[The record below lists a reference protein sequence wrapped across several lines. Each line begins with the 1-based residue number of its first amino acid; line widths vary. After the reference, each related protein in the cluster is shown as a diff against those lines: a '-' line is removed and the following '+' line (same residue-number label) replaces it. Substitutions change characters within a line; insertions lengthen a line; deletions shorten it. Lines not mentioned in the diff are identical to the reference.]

1 MTFYLCILFVLVVLI
16 TYVDSNLRCY
26 SCSPCNELEI
36 YAGDVTH
43 FEQDCYLDRYCMKV
57 RRILQYLKSFR
68 KIREI
73 TLVYIFIYCV
83 STLDFRHYW
92 RHFWVKTRSIISRMP
107 VDFNLYSIRRRLHW
121 NITGR
126 YYNIKNFFSKKFFKI
141 FFLVAGLGLVQGVV
155 CFCQGHLCNG
165 AISTSVPISMLSS
178 IVSILLY
185 FLISW
190 NIPQKNRWL

>member
-68 KIREI
+68 KILEI
-73 TLVYIFIYCV
+73 TLVYIIYLLCKY
-83 STLDFRHYW
+83 TLDFRHYW

-126 YYNIKNFFSKKFFKI
+126 YYNIKNFFSKKFFKKI
-141 FFLVAGLGLVQGVV
+141 FFSCWIGTCSRCGVFLSRTFMQWSNFNICTNFNV
-155 CFCQGHLCNG
+155 VFNS
-165 AISTSVPISMLSS
+165 IYIIVFSNFVKYSTE
-178 IVSILLY
+178 
-185 FLISW
+185 
-190 NIPQKNRWL
+190 K

>member
-1 MTFYLCILFVLVVLI
+1 MTFYLCILFVLVVFL

-57 RRILQYLKSFR
+57 RRIWQLSKINRKNSWNHFWQKQFQISGITEDIFGLRREVSFRGCPWISIFTRLEEGCTGTSLEGIIILRIFFQKSFL
-68 KIREI
+68 K
-73 TLVYIFIYCV
+73 
-83 STLDFRHYW
+83 
-92 RHFWVKTRSIISRMP
+92 
-107 VDFNLYSIRRRLHW
+107 
-121 NITGR
+121 
-126 YYNIKNFFSKKFFKI
+126 